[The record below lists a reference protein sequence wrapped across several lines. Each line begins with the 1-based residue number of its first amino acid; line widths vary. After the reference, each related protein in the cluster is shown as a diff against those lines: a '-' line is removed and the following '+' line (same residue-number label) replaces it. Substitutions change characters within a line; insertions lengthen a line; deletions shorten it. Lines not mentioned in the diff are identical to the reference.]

1 MCIRDRYNKDFDG
14 FNITSKAI
22 QSLEQTSEKLTQKIK
37 SYLAEGDFSKKDLSN
52 LNQKLIG
59 LEKSFI
65 SEKGM
70 YFGSWY
76 RSLYASSDPF
86 SGYAAWILPGL
97 EYEIALKASDRLE
110 EWDSRYSEAVNSLN
124 LKMNELINDLD
135 K

>member
-1 MCIRDRYNKDFDG
+1 
-14 FNITSKAI
+14 
-22 QSLEQTSEKLTQKIK
+22 
-37 SYLAEGDFSKKDLSN
+37 
-52 LNQKLIG
+52 
-59 LEKSFI
+59 
-65 SEKGM
+65 M

-97 EYEIALKASDRLE
+97 EYEIALKSSDRLE

-124 LKMNELINDLD
+124 LKMNELINDLS